1 MNTRWKEMMA
11 ALAAGTKL
19 VPFGDNGKVYA
30 ELEKELEVVRRPQ
43 TRARRASECTD
54 RCDHAG

>member
-1 MNTRWKEMMA
+1 MDTRWKEMMA

-30 ELEKELEVVRRPQ
+30 ELGRELEVVRRKPQ
-43 TRARRASECTD
+43 PGMRAANDAQDRDRA
-54 RCDHAG
+54 A